1 VEEKTSRLVPLL
13 SPNRV
18 EALTDGI
25 FAVAMT
31 LLVLALEGPRL
42 PRNSTDA
49 ELVAAI
55 RALAVPVLK
64 YATSFLLLGTFWVIH
79 IRQAQHIRRVD
90 VPYIWLGMGALLLI
104 TLVPFSTS
112 FMADFPDRSP
122 AEYFFHF
129 NILGI
134 STFYSLQWIHAT
146 RNRGLV
152 EQDLPEET
160 IARSRSLGLLI
171 PTFSIMGLMLTPAG
185 PFESTFIY
193 AAVPFLAAYLRRR
206 Q

>member
-1 VEEKTSRLVPLL
+1 MEEKTSRLVPFL

-31 LLVLALEGPRL
+31 LLVLALDGPRL
-42 PRNSTDA
+42 PRNSTNA

-152 EQDLPEET
+152 DPDLPEAT
-160 IARSRSLGLLI
+160 IARSRRLGLLI
-171 PTFSIMGLMLTPAG
+171 PALAVLGLLLASKG
-185 PFESTFIY
+185 PFESTLVYVF
-193 AAVPFLAAYLRRR
+193 APLLAALLRRFS
-206 Q
+206 